1 MKNTILVVDDIEMN
15 RDMLRMILESDY
27 NVIEAENG
35 KQALDI
41 IRKEE
46 DQLSAILLDL
56 IMPEL
61 DGFGV
66 MQEYPEYG
74 LIQESIDTIVAASAL
89 HDVGKITIPD
99 KILLK
104 PGRLTK
110 DEFEY
115 MKSHTIR
122 GDVIRMLILRR
133 KHFV

>member
-61 DGFGV
+61 DGFCV

-74 LIQESIDTIVAASAL
+74 LTQESIDTIVAASAL

-104 PGRLTK
+104 PGRLR
-110 DEFEY
+110 
-115 MKSHTIR
+115 S
-122 GDVIRMLILRR
+122 
-133 KHFV
+133 